1 MKLILHIRV
10 CTMIYTIIS
19 LIRYTLFINFPFLA
33 PACQN
38 LIIFGNP
45 KAQLEEAEEES
56 LSPEAKMQA
65 DITLFHSLF
74 PDVKAQDIPKEVWD
88 SVEEGESLA
97 ASYSLYAVK
106 TFREEERIRKVNEEN
121 DKKAAPRVQSDP
133 GGEEYFS
140 PEAVKQMTRAEIRK
154 NYNKILTSMEKWN

>member
-1 MKLILHIRV
+1 MKKKKAKENPIPEAEL
-10 CTMIYTIIS
+10 
-19 LIRYTLFINFPFLA
+19 LA
-33 PACQN
+33 
-38 LIIFGNP
+38 LMT
-45 KAQLEEAEEES
+45 AQEEALEEESDQVEEAEEES

>member
-1 MKLILHIRV
+1 MKKKKAKENPIPEAEL
-10 CTMIYTIIS
+10 
-19 LIRYTLFINFPFLA
+19 LA
-33 PACQN
+33 
-38 LIIFGNP
+38 LMT
-45 KAQLEEAEEES
+45 AQEEALEEESEQVEEAEET